1 MTIAA
6 ASAILNRDDG
16 KGSSMTTDA
25 APALERVDDI
35 ERLCREHRVERLELF
50 GSAASGRF
58 RDGESDLDFL
68 VTFERDAP
76 SGGFG
81 GPPVGLALALEAL
94 FGLPVDLVEEAAI
107 RNPYFRQGVDAEPR
121 TLLYASPDAPPRT
134 PPPAHPVPEASR
146 MELQTKKLLY
156 DISQAAGE
164 IIAFTEGK
172 TFADYER
179 DTLLRRGVERSF
191 EIIGEAA
198 ARLARADMATARRI
212 SDYRRIIA
220 FRNVIAHNY
229 DNLRDER
236 VWENV
241 QSRLPTLHQETTA
254 MLAEGG

>member
-1 MTIAA
+1 MADAT
-6 ASAILNRDDG
+6 SAR
-16 KGSSMTTDA
+16 
-25 APALERVDDI
+25 ERIGDL
-35 ERLCREHRVERLELF
+35 ERLCLEHRVERLELF

-68 VTFERDAP
+68 VTFERDAL

-121 TLLYASPDAPPRT
+121 TLLYASPGAPPRT
-134 PPPAHPVPEASR
+134 PPAAHPIPEASR
-146 MELQTKKLLY
+146 MELQTKKLLH

-172 TFADYER
+172 TFEDYER

-198 ARLARADMATARRI
+198 ARLARVDMATARRI

-241 QSRLPTLHQETTA
+241 QRCLPTLHQETTA
-254 MLAEGG
+254 MLAEDG

>member
-1 MTIAA
+1 MGT
-6 ASAILNRDDG
+6 
-16 KGSSMTTDA
+16 A
-25 APALERVDDI
+25 APARERIGDI
-35 ERLCREHRVERLELF
+35 ERLCIEHRVERLELF

-94 FGLPVDLVEEAAI
+94 FGIRVDLVEEAAI

-121 TLLYASPDAPPRT
+121 TLLYASPGAPPRT
-134 PPPAHPVPEASR
+134 PPAAHPVPEASR

-172 TFADYER
+172 TFEDYER
-179 DTLLRRGVERSF
+179 DTLFPRRGRPSRSCGLRHSLRRGGDRSF
-191 EIIGEAA
+191 AFADAGPSRTRKRGGEAQ
-198 ARLARADMATARRI
+198 RLVAVLIRK
-212 SDYRRIIA
+212 
-220 FRNVIAHNY
+220 
-229 DNLRDER
+229 
-236 VWENV
+236 
-241 QSRLPTLHQETTA
+241 
-254 MLAEGG
+254 